1 MSPAAWRIIKSRYG
15 AEAFS
20 GEGARRFGGRWTSP
34 GRPAVYTAEHA
45 SLAVLEVLVHLG
57 SPRVLSAY
65 SILRCEF
72 DPARLRVLDPTVLPL
87 DWRAS
92 PAPASLRLIGDRW
105 LAEQQSAVL
114 GVPSAVLPLEHNY
127 LLNPLHPDFPQLVLG
142 APMLF
147 EFDPRLT

>member
-1 MSPAAWRIIKSRYG
+1 MSSAAWRIVKSRYA

-20 GEGARRFGGRWTSP
+20 GEGARRFGGRWTSS

-57 SPRVLSAY
+57 SPQVLSAY

-72 DPARLRVLDPTVLPL
+72 DPSLLRALAPTVLPV

-105 LAEQQSAVL
+105 LAEQESAVL

-127 LLNPLHPDFPQLVLG
+127 LLNPLHPDFARVALG
-142 APMLF
+142 KAQLF